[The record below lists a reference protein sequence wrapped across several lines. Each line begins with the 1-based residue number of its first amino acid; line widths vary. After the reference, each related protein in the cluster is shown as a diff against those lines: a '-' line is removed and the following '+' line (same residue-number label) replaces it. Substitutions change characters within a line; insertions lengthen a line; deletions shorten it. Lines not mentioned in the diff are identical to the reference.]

1 MAVTRKIPI
10 FILMDF
16 EEYIRQGEPGR
27 AERAGVWQAA
37 IGLQAVDGL
46 QTSEYLKAT
55 ACRHIEGDISIDEA
69 CSLIETYYRSRTA
82 RETDETGSQEADKVS
97 ANITRILSANTMDF
111 SSGGFISVHR
121 RIFDGV
127 FTHAGQ
133 LREYDI
139 SKKEWVLDGDSVSY
153 LNWEDLRRALDY
165 DLEQERRFSYIGL
178 SEEKVI
184 GHLARFVSDLWQI
197 HPFREGNTRTTA
209 VFLIQYL
216 RSIGFNVNNDLF
228 ARHSWYFRNALV
240 RANYKNALKG
250 VDCTYIYLERFLENL
265 LYNGK
270 HMLRNRYMCINPPE
284 GQLKQPDVTH
294 GYSGQVQDKYSAS
307 TAGGGISHEIKLLAQ
322 VLEDGTLSAKEMME
336 RLGLKGR
343 DNFLK
348 LYLLPAQRESCIEAL
363 YPDRPHHPRQKYRL
377 TAKGRTILQ

>member
-1 MAVTRKIPI
+1 MLPDETNLAGRHCSRAESIGVLPVTWKIPI

-27 AERAGVWQAA
+27 RERAYAWQTA

-69 CSLIETYYRSRTA
+69 CSLIETYYRSRTV
-82 RETDETGSQEADKVS
+82 READETGNQEADKVS

-127 FTHAGQ
+127 FTHAGR
-133 LREYDI
+133 LREYNI
-139 SKKEWVLDGDSVSY
+139 SKKEWVLGGDSVSY

-165 DLEQERRFSYIGL
+165 DLEQERRFSYTGL

-184 GHLARFVSDLWQI
+184 GHLAKFLSDLWQI

-240 RANYKNALKG
+240 RANYKNAMKG
-250 VDCTYIYLERFLENL
+250 VDYTYIYLERFLENL

-270 HMLRNRYMCINPPE
+270 NTLRNRYMCINPPE
-284 GQLKQPDVTH
+284 GQLKQTDVTH
-294 GYSGQVQDKYSAS
+294 EYSGQVQDKYSAS

-322 VLEDGTLSAKEMME
+322 VLGDGTLSAKEMME
-336 RLGLKGR
+336 GLGLKGR
-343 DNFLK
+343 V
-348 LYLLPAQRESCIEAL
+348 LLTE
-363 YPDRPHHPRQKYRL
+363 PR
-377 TAKGRTILQ
+377 